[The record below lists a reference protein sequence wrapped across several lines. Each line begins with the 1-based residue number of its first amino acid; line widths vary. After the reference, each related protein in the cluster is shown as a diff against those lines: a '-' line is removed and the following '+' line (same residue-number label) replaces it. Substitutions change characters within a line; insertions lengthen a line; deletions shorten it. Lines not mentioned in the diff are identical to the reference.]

1 MHDDP
6 APHAPVPPE
15 LRPVC
20 TVEHLQAALAR
31 ALEQIEDLEEEKRQ
45 LKQAANHALWLTA
58 L

>member
-1 MHDDP
+1 M
-6 APHAPVPPE
+6 PPE
-15 LRPVC
+15 LRPVR